1 MTKSSHAPFAAGL
14 LDLPAVEQEKIVE
27 WCETPKRAKCAS
39 GFAFARQQLAAQNI
53 EVSLRAL
60 QDFYSAWQLR
70 RDVELARM
78 VQETMQS
85 AQPGSAN
92 TPREA
97 AESLLLFLALTKRD
111 ATLLNA
117 AVRSIDSR
125 RSLEA
130 AREKVAVLAA
140 EKILEVAR
148 DPKTHEIAEET
159 KMSRAEKIAAIRK
172 AFFADVEAE
181 VVNLPPRPNDL
192 LPP

>member
-1 MTKSSHAPFAAGL
+1 MTTSPNAPFAAGL
-14 LDLPAVEQEKIVE
+14 LDLPAEEQARIVE
-27 WCETPKRAKCAS
+27 WCETPKRAKCAG
-39 GFAFARQQLAAQNI
+39 GFAFARQQLADRGTEI
-53 EVSLRAL
+53 SLRAL

-70 RDVELARM
+70 RDVELARV
-78 VQETMQS
+78 VQEMIQA

-97 AESLLLFLALTKRD
+97 AESLLLFLALAKRD
-111 ATLLNA
+111 ETLLNA

-130 AREKVAVLAA
+130 AREKVVVLAS

-148 DPKTHEIAEET
+148 DPKTHEIAEEP

-192 LPP
+192 LPL